1 MLEDNTFSLRVKRG
15 KDVTLVWKTVMI
27 SPLMRRSYIP
37 DIFSVN
43 HYTRLVLGLV
53 VVMGSWSFSDR
64 LYAQSSESSLSLVE
78 EPFGQQVMIR
88 MESYAFMP
96 SEVVVKA
103 GKPLTLTLSNQ
114 SFLVPHNFLLDDP
127 SGMRL
132 VDVDISSGDT
142 KAVTLTLTEPGIYP
156 FYCDKQLLFFPT
168 HREQGMEGRLIVR

>member
-15 KDVTLVWKTVMI
+15 KGVTLVWKIGMI
-27 SPLMRRSYIP
+27 PLLMKRSFRKYIL
-37 DIFSVN
+37 SVN
-43 HYTRLVLGLV
+43 YYTRLIVGLV
-53 VVMGSWSFSDR
+53 GVMGYWSFSDP
-64 LYAQSSESSLSLVE
+64 LYAQSD
-78 EPFGQQVMIR
+78 EPFGQQVMIS
-88 MESYAFMP
+88 MESYAYTP
-96 SEVVVKA
+96 SEVVVEA

-132 VDVDISSGDT
+132 ADVDISSGDI

>member
-1 MLEDNTFSLRVKRG
+1 MLEDNTFSLRVKSR

-27 SPLMRRSYIP
+27 SFQMKGSFFIGIQSEFY
-37 DIFSVN
+37 
-43 HYTRLVLGLV
+43 YTRLILGLV
-53 VVMGSWSFSDR
+53 VVIGYWSFSDG
-64 LYAQSSESSLSLVE
+64 LHAQTSESSSSQVK

-88 MESYAFMP
+88 MESYVFTP

-103 GKPLTLTLSNQ
+103 GEPVTLTLSNQ

-127 SGMRL
+127 SGIRL
-132 VDVDISSGDT
+132 VDADISSGDT
-142 KAVTLTLTEPGIYP
+142 QAVTLTLTEPGIYP

>member
-1 MLEDNTFSLRVKRG
+1 MGIHSESYYTQ
-15 KDVTLVWKTVMI
+15 
-27 SPLMRRSYIP
+27 LM
-37 DIFSVN
+37 
-43 HYTRLVLGLV
+43 LGLV
-53 VVMGSWSFSDR
+53 VVIGYWSFSYN
-64 LYAQSSESSLSLVE
+64 LYAQISESSSPVVE
-78 EPFGQQVMIR
+78 EPFGQQVMIS
-88 MESYAFMP
+88 MESYVFTP
-96 SEVVVKA
+96 SEVMVKM